1 MVDGMGR
8 LALLRS
14 PAVGQGQGQG
24 ALLNRVDMRLSVGK
38 EVNRASCFSLC
49 VLARRKLSARIW

>member
-1 MVDGMGR
+1 MGR

-14 PAVGQGQGQG
+14 PAVGQGQGKG

-49 VLARRKLSARIW
+49 MLARGKLSARIW